1 MKRIFFLAMMVVG
14 AALPA
19 AAGLRYAEATA
30 PTSLNPML
38 VADMPSL
45 RATELMYEGLVTPPI
60 AGEVEPALAESWQV
74 APDEKSVTFQLRRG
88 VTWHDGKPVTSK
100 DVFFTIMAGK
110 DPRTATALGA
120 QFEAFDKI
128 LTPNERTVV
137 VNFKRKVL
145 NPLLYFDFKILP
157 AHRFPEGY
165 VAAESAIESPVGS
178 GPFQFTEWTHAGE
191 IRFARN
197 PSYKRDKGGVSID
210 EIEVSPVPDDNIRN
224 ELLRY
229 GAVDLLPQVRPKD
242 IPALEEL
249 TSVRLH
255 PYSTL
260 SYSYIGLNFRNP
272 LIRNKLVRQA
282 LVSGLNREDMLK
294 AHYGNRGTIIS
305 GPFPPASWAYNFDV
319 KPWAYDA
326 RRAAALLDEAGAV
339 DSNKDGVREW
349 EGKPIVLRVVS
360 LAQSE
365 VQKAVVLDLQQQIKN
380 LGLTA
385 DVRFM
390 EPMAWKKAVFED
402 HDFDLVLAE
411 WTFDN
416 SVNIYTLFHSTQT
429 GPNQNNFGGYSNPDV
444 DRLLDESRD
453 AANSE
458 MLRAEYGELHKVLR
472 DDLPYLFLWSLNRYA
487 AISSRIDN
495 VRLHPFYFFSYVAGW
510 KEK

>member
-1 MKRIFFLAMMVVG
+1 MRLRFCLLVTLLVG
-14 AALPA
+14 FTPA
-19 AAGLRYAEATA
+19 FAGLRYAESTA

-45 RATELMYEGLVTPPI
+45 RATELMFEGLVTPPI
-60 AGEVEPALAESWQV
+60 AGEVGPALAESWDV
-74 APDEKSVTFQLRRG
+74 SPDESMVKFKLRRG
-88 VTWHDGKPVTSK
+88 MKWHDGKPVTAR
-100 DVFFTIMAGK
+100 DVVFTIEAGR
-110 DPRTATALGA
+110 DPRTASALGA
-120 QFEAFDKI
+120 QFEAFDSVEA
-128 LTPNERTVV
+128 PDDNTVIV
-137 VNFKRKVL
+137 FFKRKVL

-157 AHRFPEGY
+157 AHRFPDGY

-178 GPFQFTEWTHAGE
+178 GPYAFSEWTHAGE
-191 IRFARN
+191 IRFKRN
-197 PSYKRDKGGVSID
+197 EYYPSSKDGAISSV
-210 EIEVSPVPDDNIRN
+210 EVSPVPDDNIRN

-249 TSVRLH
+249 SSVRLY

-260 SYSYIGLNFRNP
+260 SYSYLGLNFRSS
-272 LIRNKLVRQA
+272 LIRQKSFRQA
-282 LVSGLNREDMLK
+282 LISGLNREEMLK

-319 KPWAYDA
+319 KPWEYNSE
-326 RRAAALLDEAGAV
+326 RAAALLDEAGIA
-339 DSNKDGVREW
+339 DSDGDSVREW
-349 EGKPIVLRVVS
+349 EGEPITLRIIS

-380 LGLTA
+380 LGLNV
-385 DVRFM
+385 DVRFL

-402 HDFDLVLAE
+402 YDFDMVLAE

-429 GPNQNNFGGYSNPDV
+429 GPNQNNFGAYANPSV
-444 DRLLDESRD
+444 DRLLDESRE
-453 AANSE
+453 AENSE
-458 MLRAEYGELHKVLR
+458 MLRATYGELHKVLH
-472 DDLPYLFLWSLNRYA
+472 DDLPYIFLWSLNRYA
-487 AISSRIDN
+487 AINSRIEN
-495 VRLHPFYFFSYVAGW
+495 VRLHPFYFFSYIADW

>member
-1 MKRIFFLAMMVVG
+1 MRRRLGLLFFVSLL
-14 AALPA
+14 ALPA
-19 AAGLRYAEATA
+19 AAGLRYAESTA

-45 RATELMYEGLVTPPI
+45 RATELMYEGLVSPPI
-60 AGEVEPALAESWQV
+60 AGEVEPALAESWTV
-74 APDEKSVTFQLRRG
+74 SPDETSVKFKIKKGLK
-88 VTWHDGKPVTSK
+88 WHDGKPVTAQ
-100 DVFFTIMAGK
+100 DVLFTIEAGR

-120 QFEAFDKI
+120 QFEAFANVEA
-128 LTPNERTVV
+128 PNESTVI

-165 VAAESAIESPVGS
+165 VVAESAIESPIGS
-178 GPFQFTEWTHAGE
+178 GPFSFGEWTHAGE
-191 IRFARN
+191 IRFNRN
-197 PSYKRDKGGVSID
+197 PYYPKAKEGGID
-210 EIEVSPVPDDNIRN
+210 AVEVSPVPDDNIRN

-249 TSVRLH
+249 SSVRLY

-260 SYSYIGLNFRNP
+260 SYSYLGLNFRNP
-272 LIRNKLVRQA
+272 IIRQKLFRQA
-282 LVSGLNREDMLK
+282 LMAGLNRPEMLK

-319 KPWAYDA
+319 KPWPYNME
-326 RRAAALLDEAGAV
+326 RANQLLKEAGVV
-339 DSNKDGVREW
+339 DSNKDGIKEFD
-349 EGKPIVLRVVS
+349 GKPVTLKILS

-380 LGLTA
+380 MGLNA
-385 DVRFM
+385 DVRFL
-390 EPMAWKKAVFED
+390 EPMAWKTAVFED

-416 SVNIYTLFHSTQT
+416 SVNVYTLFHSTQT
-429 GPNQNNFGGYSNPDV
+429 GQNQNNFGAYSNPEV
-444 DRLLDESRD
+444 DRLLDESRE
-453 AANSE
+453 AKNSE
-458 MLRAEYGELHKVLR
+458 MLRATYGELHKTLNE
-472 DDLPYLFLWSLNRYA
+472 DLPYIFLWSLNRYA
-487 AISSRIDN
+487 AISSRIEN
-495 VRLHPFYFFSYVAGW
+495 VRLHPFYFFSYIADW

>member
-1 MKRIFFLAMMVVG
+1 MDRRICLLFALLA
-14 AALPA
+14 ASPA
-19 AAGLRYAEATA
+19 FAGLRYAEATA

-88 VTWHDGKPVTSK
+88 ITWHDGKPVTSK

-120 QFEAFDKI
+120 QFEAFDKVE
-128 LTPNERTVV
+128 TPNERTVV

-197 PSYKRDKGGVSID
+197 PSYKRDKAGVSID

-272 LIRNKLVRQA
+272 LIRNKLCP
-282 LVSGLNREDMLK
+282 SGARLGIEPRRHAQGPLWQP
-294 AHYGNRGTIIS
+294 GNNHFRA
-305 GPFPPASWAYNFDV
+305 FPACE
-319 KPWAYDA
+319 
-326 RRAAALLDEAGAV
+326 L
-339 DSNKDGVREW
+339 GV
-349 EGKPIVLRVVS
+349 
-360 LAQSE
+360 
-365 VQKAVVLDLQQQIKN
+365 
-380 LGLTA
+380 
-385 DVRFM
+385 
-390 EPMAWKKAVFED
+390 
-402 HDFDLVLAE
+402 
-411 WTFDN
+411 
-416 SVNIYTLFHSTQT
+416 
-429 GPNQNNFGGYSNPDV
+429 
-444 DRLLDESRD
+444 
-453 AANSE
+453 
-458 MLRAEYGELHKVLR
+458 
-472 DDLPYLFLWSLNRYA
+472 
-487 AISSRIDN
+487 
-495 VRLHPFYFFSYVAGW
+495 
-510 KEK
+510 

>member
-1 MKRIFFLAMMVVG
+1 MMRRYCLLIALFVAPQAM
-14 AALPA
+14 

-45 RATELMYEGLVTPPI
+45 RASELMFEGLVSPPI

-74 APDEKSVTFQLRRG
+74 SPDERAVTFRLRSG
-88 VTWHDGKPVTSK
+88 MKWHDGKPVTSK
-100 DVFFTIMAGK
+100 DVLFTIEAGRN
-110 DPRTATALGA
+110 PRTATALGA
-120 QFEAFDKI
+120 QFEVFDRVEVQ
-128 LTPNERTVV
+128 NDRTVV
-137 VNFKRKVL
+137 IHFKRKVL

-165 VAAESAIESPVGS
+165 VAAEAAVESPVGS
-178 GPFQFTEWTHAGE
+178 GPFSFGEWTHAGE
-191 IRFARN
+191 IRFLRN
-197 PSYKRDKGGVSID
+197 GAHWGAHKGGIESV
-210 EIEVSPVPDDNIRN
+210 EVSPVPDDNIRN

-249 TSVRLH
+249 TSVRLY

-272 LIRNKLVRQA
+272 LIREKNFRAA
-282 LVSGLNREDMLK
+282 LVSGINRVEMLK

-319 KPWAYDA
+319 KPWEYQPT
-326 RRAAALLDEAGAV
+326 RATELLEEAGVA
-339 DSNKDGVREW
+339 DSDGDNVREW
-349 EGKPIVLRVVS
+349 KGAPVSLKIVS

-365 VQKAVVLDLQQQIKN
+365 VQKAVVLDLQQQLKN
-380 LGLTA
+380 LGLGVE
-385 DVRFM
+385 VRFL
-390 EPMAWKKAVFED
+390 EPMAWKKTVFED

-416 SVNIYTLFHSTQT
+416 SVNIYTLFHSTQA
-429 GPNQNNFGGYSNPDV
+429 GPNQNNFGSYSNPDA
-444 DRLLDESRD
+444 DRMLDASRQ

-458 MLRAEYGELHKVLR
+458 KLRATYGELHRLLH
-472 DDLPYLFLWSLNRYA
+472 DDLPYIFLWSLNRYA
-487 AISSRIDN
+487 AVNSRFDN
-495 VRLHPFYFFSYVAGW
+495 VRLHPFYFFSYIASW

>member
-1 MKRIFFLAMMVVG
+1 MIRRLSLLILFSVIAI
-14 AALPA
+14 PA
-19 AAGLRYAEATA
+19 FAGLRYAESTA

-45 RATELMYEGLVTPPI
+45 RATELMYEGLVSPPV
-60 AGEVEPALAESWQV
+60 AGDVEPAIADSWTIS
-74 APDEKSVTFQLRRG
+74 PDEKSVKFKLKKG
-88 VTWHDGKPVTSK
+88 LKWHDGTPVTAK
-100 DVFFTIMAGK
+100 DVVFTIEAGR

-120 QFEAFDKI
+120 QFDAFESVEA
-128 LTPNERTVV
+128 PNDQMVI

-157 AHRFPEGY
+157 SHKFPMGFI
-165 VAAESAIESPVGS
+165 ASESAIESPVGS
-178 GPFQFTEWTHAGE
+178 GPFSFGEWTHAGE
-191 IRFARN
+191 IRFKRN
-197 PSYKRDKGGVSID
+197 AYYPNNKEGGID
-210 EIEVSPVPDDNIRN
+210 AVEVSPVPDDNIRN

-249 TSVRLH
+249 TSVRLY

-260 SYSYIGLNFRNP
+260 SYSYLGLNFRNP
-272 LIRNKLVRQA
+272 LIRVKAFRQA
-282 LVSGLNREDMLK
+282 LEAGLNRPEMLK

-319 KPWAYDA
+319 KPSAFNSE
-326 RRAAALLDEAGAV
+326 RAIQLLKEAGINDA
-339 DSNKDGVREW
+339 DKDGVREYD
-349 EGKPIVLRVVS
+349 GKPITLKIVS

-365 VQKAVVLDLQQQIKN
+365 VQKAVVLDLQQQLKNMGIK
-380 LGLTA
+380 A
-385 DVRFM
+385 DIRFL
-390 EPMAWKKAVFED
+390 EPIAWKTAVFED

-429 GPNQNNFGGYSNPDV
+429 GPNQNNFGAYSSAEA
-444 DRLLDESRD
+444 DRLLDESRQ
-453 AANSE
+453 AKNSE
-458 MLRAEYGELHKVLR
+458 MLRATYGELHKVLH
-472 DDLPYLFLWSLNRYA
+472 DDLPYIFLWSLNRYA
-487 AISSRIDN
+487 AINSRIEN
-495 VRLHPFYFFSYVAGW
+495 VRLHPFYFFSYIAEW